1 MKHLKLF
8 NFSYMLFTIIMVQ
21 GTFKLT
27 GSNMS
32 VQTVRQAII
41 NAINFL
47 GVKYFWNSPPAPWLG
62 CLELLV
68 LKSHSIISC
77 VLLRLLRGIWMTYP
91 GLKFCL
97 MHFTGQ
103 AVMKAAK
110 NGMTFP
116 LKRRDIMLDYVISL
130 MTTNDSDSLRTQE
143 KLWISWYLWNLL
155 QIFLVEYVLLPVLQP
170 FHVSMSLFTSNCTE
184 VIFWWTSILQ
194 ETAINVCSTLVS
206 VEPRLTTE
214 MRDHVLQ
221 VGEIAGST

>member
-8 NFSYMLFTIIMVQ
+8 NFSHVLFTVIMVQ

-41 NAINFL
+41 SAINFL
-47 GVKYFWNSPPAPWLG
+47 GVKCFWNFPPAPWLG

-77 VLLRLLRGIWMTYP
+77 VSLRLLRGIWVTYP

-130 MTTNDSDSLRTQE
+130 MTTNDSDFLRTQE
-143 KLWISWYLWNLL
+143 KLWILM
-155 QIFLVEYVLLPVLQP
+155 IFMKLVAKFSCKICPSTFSCVPVP
-170 FHVSMSLFTSNCTE
+170 
-184 VIFWWTSILQ
+184 
-194 ETAINVCSTLVS
+194 
-206 VEPRLTTE
+206 PYK
-214 MRDHVLQ
+214 
-221 VGEIAGST
+221 